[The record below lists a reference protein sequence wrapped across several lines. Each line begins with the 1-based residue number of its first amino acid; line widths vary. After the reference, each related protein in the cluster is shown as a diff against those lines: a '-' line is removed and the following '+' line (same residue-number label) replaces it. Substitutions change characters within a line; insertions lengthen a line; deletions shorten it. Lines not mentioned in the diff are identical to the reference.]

1 MAIEFWL
8 TSNDGKE
15 RVRLPVNPESITI
28 SSPYG
33 FEDVNVNRLGEI
45 TVIGFR
51 EQREF
56 SFSSFL
62 PRDYN
67 PTYCEYTNIP
77 RPWDVINRFER
88 WRNSRQP
95 CRLIIT
101 GTVPINIHVTIRELT
116 YEPDKAGNPG
126 DIYYSITLKEY
137 RPVSFAKVNTTS
149 GNKTTAKSAP
159 KRPSTKSTPK
169 TYTIKKGDSLWKIA
183 QRVYGDGSKW
193 RTIYDAN
200 KKVIGKN
207 PNLIYPGQKLVIP

>member
-8 TSNDGKE
+8 TSHDGKE
-15 RVRLPVNPESITI
+15 KIRLPVNPESLSV
-28 SSPYG
+28 SSPFG
-33 FEDVNVNRLGEI
+33 FEDINVNRLGEI
-45 TVIGFR
+45 TIIGFR
-51 EQREF
+51 ELKEY
-56 SFSSFL
+56 SFSSFF

-77 RPWDVINRFER
+77 RPWDLINRLER
-88 WRNSRQP
+88 WRGTRQP
-95 CRLIIT
+95 CRFIVT
-101 GTVPINIHVTIRELT
+101 GTLINTPVTIRELN

-126 DIYYSITLKEY
+126 DIYYSITLKEF
-137 RPVSFAKVNTTS
+137 RPVSFAKIKTNSSGKKTS
-149 GNKTTAKSAP
+149 SKS
-159 KRPSTKSTPK
+159 RPSAKSTPK

-183 QRVYGDGSKW
+183 KRVYGDGGKW